1 MANPN
6 FQVVQVID
14 DDPGARG
21 SLRWLLEGQNLT
33 VATHA
38 SGQAFL
44 DDYAGQPGCVVAD
57 FRMPSMTGLE
67 LQAALLARGIELP
80 LILVTAYADVA
91 VCRTALRRGAVD
103 LIEKPIDNRLL
114 LERVAEA
121 LRLDRQRLSEAVR
134 RQQLSQKM
142 AALTPREADVME
154 RLSQGATLKEIALS
168 CGIGF
173 QTAAKHRA
181 HLLEKLG
188 VRGDVELVRL
198 LVGSKE
204 S

>member
-1 MANPN
+1 MVSPN
-6 FQVVQVID
+6 RQVVQVID

-21 SLRWLLEGQNLT
+21 SLQWLLEGQNLA
-33 VATHA
+33 VVTHD
-38 SGQAFL
+38 SGPAFL
-44 DDYAGQPGCVVAD
+44 SDYAGQPGCVVAD
-57 FRMPSMTGLE
+57 FRMPGMNGLE
-67 LQAALLARGIELP
+67 LQTALLARGIELP

-114 LERVAEA
+114 LERVDEA
-121 LRLDRQRLSEAVR
+121 LRLDQQRRREAVR
-134 RQQLSQKM
+134 RQQLNQKV
-142 AALTPREADVME
+142 AALTPREAEVME

-181 HLLEKLG
+181 HLLDKLG

-198 LVGSKE
+198 LVCSDE
-204 S
+204 D